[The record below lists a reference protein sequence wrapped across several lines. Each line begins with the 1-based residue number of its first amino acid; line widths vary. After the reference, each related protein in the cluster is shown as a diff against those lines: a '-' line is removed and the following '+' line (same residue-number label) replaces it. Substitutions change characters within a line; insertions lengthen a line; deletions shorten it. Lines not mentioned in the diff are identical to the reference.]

1 MAVIGRLDE
10 QVDDVM
16 IKPLSKRGEIRGAYD
31 EQEDQS
37 NSITQID
44 TQPKLEG
51 SENSVREKDELPVWL
66 L

>member
-16 IKPLSKRGEIRGAYD
+16 IKPLSKRGETKVAD
-31 EQEDQS
+31 TEQGDQ
-37 NSITQID
+37 NKSITQID
-44 TQPKLEG
+44 TQPKVEG
-51 SENSVREKDELPVWL
+51 SGNSVREKDELPVWL